1 MNTDVETWPNK
12 ALETTGFCVS
22 LLLSRFSMLVFSP
35 PVSQLQTTAAS
46 PRVVERSECMLI
58 VSGLSAAVSEL
69 GRSAGSGR
77 PVCKHSVEAGRE
89 SSSTADARRLTQ
101 ILSCVSRDSRLH
113 SQRSDIAGGH
123 CVFPENEGP
132 EILE

>member
-1 MNTDVETWPNK
+1 MTYSQVFEHWPNQPDR
-12 ALETTGFCVS
+12 ANRRQPLGFPERVGG
-22 LLLSRFSMLVFSP
+22 LAVRGL
-35 PVSQLQTTAAS
+35 TAAVAH
-46 PRVVERSECMLI
+46 P
-58 VSGLSAAVSEL
+58 
-69 GRSAGSGR
+69 GRSAASGR

-101 ILSCVSRDSRLH
+101 ILSCVSRLH

>member
-1 MNTDVETWPNK
+1 MNLGLPNDG
-12 ALETTGFCVS
+12 AAPNRRLRFGTAPWSFGF
-22 LLLSRFSMLVFSP
+22 FMSP
-35 PVSQLQTTAAS
+35 
-46 PRVVERSECMLI
+46 
-58 VSGLSAAVSEL
+58 GSAVGEL

-123 CVFPENEGP
+123 CVSAENEGP

>member
-1 MNTDVETWPNK
+1 MNLGLPNNG
-12 ALETTGFCVS
+12 AAPNRRLRYGPVPWSFGFF
-22 LLLSRFSMLVFSP
+22 RSP
-35 PVSQLQTTAAS
+35 
-46 PRVVERSECMLI
+46 
-58 VSGLSAAVSEL
+58 GSAVGEL

-101 ILSCVSRDSRLH
+101 ILSCVSRDSWLH
-113 SQRSDIAGGH
+113 SQRSDIAGGQ

-132 EILE
+132 EIFE

>member
-1 MNTDVETWPNK
+1 MSTLPNNG
-12 ALETTGFCVS
+12 AAPNRRLRLGFVPWSLSGFMRQVS
-22 LLLSRFSMLVFSP
+22 
-35 PVSQLQTTAAS
+35 
-46 PRVVERSECMLI
+46 
-58 VSGLSAAVSEL
+58 AVGEL

>member
-1 MNTDVETWPNK
+1 MNLGLPNQITG
-12 ALETTGFCVS
+12 ANAGQRLEFAGK
-22 LLLSRFSMLVFSP
+22 SRDILRHRPGVAQFY
-35 PVSQLQTTAAS
+35 
-46 PRVVERSECMLI
+46 
-58 VSGLSAAVSEL
+58 
-69 GRSAGSGR
+69 RSAGSGR

-101 ILSCVSRDSRLH
+101 ILSCVSRLH